1 MGNVLQAN
9 LGQAPAR
16 QAALAAGVPAKVPCT
31 TVNKVCAS
39 GMKAIMLAAAEIK
52 LGHANVAITGGMESM
67 SNVPYYLPQVRQ
79 GLRIGDNKV
88 IDGLMKDGLHDPYGN
103 YAMGVIA
110 EKTAETYKITR
121 KDQDDYAIESYKR
134 AAKAWSDKKFDNEVN
149 PIEVTVRGQ
158 KKKITQ
164 DEDYK
169 KVKFEEIPKLKGAF
183 GKAQTVTAANAS
195 TISDGAAVLVIASA
209 AYARERSLK
218 PIAVIRSWA
227 DAASIPDEFTIAPS
241 LAVPIALKRAGLT
254 TNDIDYF
261 EINEAFSVV
270 VEANCKILSLPK
282 SKVNVYGGAVSL
294 GHPIGCSGARII
306 CTLLSVLS
314 QEGGR
319 LGCAAICNGGGGAS
333 SLVIEK
339 I

>member
-1 MGNVLQAN
+1 
-9 LGQAPAR
+9 
-16 QAALAAGVPAKVPCT
+16 
-31 TVNKVCAS
+31 
-39 GMKAIMLAAAEIK
+39 MLAAAEIK

-67 SNVPYYLPQVRQ
+67 SNAPYYLPQVRQ
-79 GLRIGDNKV
+79 GLRIGDNKI

-134 AAKAWSDKKFDNEVN
+134 AAKAWSDKKYDNEVN

-158 KKKITQ
+158 RKKITQ

-169 KVKFEEIPKLKGAF
+169 KVKFDEIPKLKGAF

-241 LAVPIALKRAGLT
+241 LAIPIALKRAGLT
-254 TNDIDYF
+254 INDIDYF

-294 GHPIGCSGARII
+294 GHPIGCSGARIV